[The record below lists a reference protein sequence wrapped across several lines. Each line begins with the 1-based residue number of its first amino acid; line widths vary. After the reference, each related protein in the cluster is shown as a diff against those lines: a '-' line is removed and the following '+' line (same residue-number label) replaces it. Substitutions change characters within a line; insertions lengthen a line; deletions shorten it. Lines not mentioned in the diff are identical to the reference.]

1 MACTVVCRLVA
12 KLGGLRRGLLV
23 NRHEAQV
30 VVGDLVRCL
39 LALEAAVE
47 EALQRVPP
55 NRAADREADVA
66 VDRRA
71 GAQPLVDLL
80 GRGAAPQNDAD
91 HAVAPAGAGLRDETL
106 PLGGI

>member
-1 MACTVVCRLVA
+1 MACTVVCSLVA
-12 KLGGLRRGLLV
+12 KLGDLRRGLLV

-47 EALQRVPP
+47 EALQRIPP
-55 NRAADREADVA
+55 DRAADREADVT

-71 GAQPLVDLL
+71 GPQPLVDLL

-91 HAVAPAGAGLRDETL
+91 HAVAPAGAGLGNDAL
-106 PLGGI
+106 AVGG